1 MTIDLELPKKE
12 ELDKAK
18 NIAIGTIGGI
28 IAVKV
33 ISAAVGTAKEVK
45 QNREIKKLKR
55 RVDELEARVDELEN
69 EKHKK

>member
-1 MTIDLELPKKE
+1 MTIDLQLPKKE

-33 ISAAVGTAKEVK
+33 ISAADGTDTSRCPCRFSVIGQIAPCIGFSETNSERAMGK
-45 QNREIKKLKR
+45 
-55 RVDELEARVDELEN
+55 
-69 EKHKK
+69 